1 MLLLIFTILG
11 FVIPQRFVLA
21 IMSFFA
27 LVNAYT
33 MRQCISIAIVEMV
46 VTKVPNN
53 TCEENCPVPDDWVKS
68 SDNKGELDWSSEMQ
82 GIVQSAFYYG
92 YLIGHLPGGLLADR
106 YGGKYVLGLGLLCTS
121 ICTLLTP
128 CIVNSCGF
136 WGLFTLR
143 FFAGLGEGPTFPS
156 LGVLLCAWIPS
167 QERSKTG
174 AFVLG
179 AGQFGT
185 FLANSITGWMLS
197 QLPWEYV
204 FYLFGAIGLLWVI
217 LFVSIQDILCDNKV
231 FLK

>member
-1 MLLLIFTILG
+1 MITILG
-11 FVIPQRFVLA
+11 SVIPQRFVLA

-33 MRQCISIAIVEMV
+33 MRQCISIAIVELV
-46 VTKVPNN
+46 VTKVPNI
-53 TCEENCPVPDDWVKS
+53 TSEEYCPVPDDWIKPS
-68 SDNKGELDWSSEMQ
+68 ENKEVFEWSSEMQ

-128 CIVNSCGF
+128 CIVNSCGV
-136 WGLFTLR
+136 WGLLTSR
-143 FFAGLGEGPTFPS
+143 FLAGLGEGPTFPALS
-156 LGVLLCAWIPS
+156 VLLCAWIPS
-167 QERSKTG
+167 HERSKAG

-185 FLANSITGWMLS
+185 ILTNSISGWMLS

-217 LFVSIQDILCDNKV
+217 LFVSISQIFCDKRV
-231 FLK
+231 FCK